1 MIKMTL
7 VVATTLL
14 SCVVATAQENTVAA
28 PVADVANYDPTLS
41 AKEAVLAN
49 WELAAAGIRAGR
61 IVSANIVEMA
71 ETDAPYG
78 VLVRQAQF
86 AQKTMVQRYNSALWI
101 QSATDRGEQFEIDAN
116 ALTDAVAAVNAP
128 CDLTDC
134 SAQRAKLVAA
144 FERATTK
151 LETAAQAAR
160 AELDLRVDKIDAILL
175 SEQLSIMSD
184 YLASTDWGRD
194 FHLTEFGRDGEEL
207 AARIVGAVALWRN
220 IEPYVGLANKEV
232 DAAINDASRHLLR
245 TMRHKTRG
253 ATVLDS
259 NGPEI
264 AEIKAAA
271 DVLAIEFKRAAAL
284 FAS

>member
-71 ETDAPYG
+71 ETGAPYG
-78 VLVRQAQF
+78 ALVRQAQF

-101 QSATDRGEQFEIDAN
+101 QSATDRGEQFEIDEN
-116 ALTDAVAAVNAP
+116 ALTDAVAAANAP

-134 SAQRAKLVAA
+134 SAQRAQLVAA
-144 FERATTK
+144 FKRATTK

-220 IEPYVGLANKEV
+220 IEPYVGLANKEI